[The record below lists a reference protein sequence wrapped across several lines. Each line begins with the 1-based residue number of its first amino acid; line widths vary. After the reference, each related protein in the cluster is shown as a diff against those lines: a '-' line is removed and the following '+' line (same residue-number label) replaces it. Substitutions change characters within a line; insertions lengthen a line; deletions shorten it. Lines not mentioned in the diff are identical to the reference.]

1 MPGLGKP
8 LEEITP
14 ISVKPRSGSVGE
26 VHNLPIYT
34 GGNPYAPLSG
44 SGLSRIVRQPSAEE
58 MRYVAS
64 VYAGLPSAEFP
75 QTVHL

>member
-1 MPGLGKP
+1 MPGLENSP
-8 LEEITP
+8 EEITP
-14 ISVKPRSGSVGE
+14 ISVKTRSGSVGE
-26 VHNLPIYT
+26 VRNFPIYT

-64 VYAGLPSAEFP
+64 VYAGPSSAEIP
-75 QTVHL
+75 QVVHL

>member
-8 LEEITP
+8 LEEITS
-14 ISVKPRSGSVGE
+14 ISVKTRSDSVGE
-26 VHNLPIYT
+26 VHNIPIYT

-58 MRYVAS
+58 IRYVAS
-64 VYAGLPSAEFP
+64 VYAGLSSAEFP
-75 QTVHL
+75 QVVYL

>member
-1 MPGLGKP
+1 MPGLGKLP
-8 LEEITP
+8 EEIIP
-14 ISVKPRSGSVGE
+14 ISVKTRSGSVVE
-26 VHNLPIYT
+26 VHKLPIYT

-64 VYAGLPSAEFP
+64 VYAGPSSAEFP
-75 QTVHL
+75 QVVHL

>member
-8 LEEITP
+8 PEEITP
-14 ISVKPRSGSVGE
+14 FSVNTRSGSVGE

-64 VYAGLPSAEFP
+64 VYAGPSSAEFP
-75 QTVHL
+75 QVVHL